1 MPLRVLKL
9 QRWVYRCS
17 SHHLRKHYILCL
29 PVEIVIFVDSSS
41 NDITKIL
48 CFFLVAM
55 RLILKLSS
63 TQPLQIHSFKT
74 LSFWLVVS
82 TFLLF
87 VFFFIFTS
95 LRLYLSSSLCP
106 NVLMSFL
113 NVAFSCFC
121 LFVFPPH
128 IPFCFLVFLSFCNLL
143 KCLMDG
149 QRGRLYSV
157 PKNLLVENPGDT
169 MWH

>member
-1 MPLRVLKL
+1 MTSYL
-9 QRWVYRCS
+9 
-17 SHHLRKHYILCL
+17 
-29 PVEIVIFVDSSS
+29 F
-41 NDITKIL
+41 
-48 CFFLVAM
+48 
-55 RLILKLSS
+55 
-63 TQPLQIHSFKT
+63 
-74 LSFWLVVS
+74 VVS

-87 VFFFIFTS
+87 FLFIFTS

-128 IPFCFLVFLSFCNLL
+128 TPFCFLVFLSFCNLL

-149 QRGRLYSV
+149 QRGRLSNV
-157 PKNLLVENPGDT
+157 PKHLLVENPGDT
-169 MWH
+169 ITPDICHRHHRHVYVKKLPGVNFYRFNTKNWHFSV